1 MGCFWLGLPGPV
13 ISDHSLAIQWLES
26 LSNSIKGE
34 SPSKTLA
41 LHSSPFSS
49 DRNPLPL
56 FPSLRSA
63 APPPQIP
70 RWFLLHHRWS
80 RRSSLASSRWRPRVS
95 RRPPPPPEPLLV
107 RSLSLSPGR
116 VEEHGEVK
124 PRAGLSEREERRR
137 SPPRIETAFRS
148 VRKVC
153 APAMAAPPGD
163 APLTAA
169 NNIQVRL
176 LPGPAVHGC

>member
-26 LSNSIKGE
+26 PSNSIKGE

-41 LHSSPFSS
+41 LHSSPLSS

-56 FPSLRSA
+56 FPPLRSA
-63 APPPQIP
+63 APPPQIT

-80 RRSSLASSRWRPRVS
+80 CRSSLASSRRRPRVS
-95 RRPPPPPEPLLV
+95 RRPPQ
-107 RSLSLSPGR
+107 
-116 VEEHGEVK
+116 
-124 PRAGLSEREERRR
+124 
-137 SPPRIETAFRS
+137 IESAFRS

>member
-1 MGCFWLGLPGPV
+1 MGYFWLGLPGPV
-13 ISDHSLAIQWLES
+13 ISDYSLAIQWLES

-70 RWFLLHHRWS
+70 RWFLLHQR
-80 RRSSLASSRWRPRVS
+80 
-95 RRPPPPPEPLLV
+95 
-107 RSLSLSPGR
+107 
-116 VEEHGEVK
+116 
-124 PRAGLSEREERRR
+124 
-137 SPPRIETAFRS
+137 
-148 VRKVC
+148 
-153 APAMAAPPGD
+153 
-163 APLTAA
+163 
-169 NNIQVRL
+169 
-176 LPGPAVHGC
+176 